1 MTTNRQVTMVFWDL
15 GGVILRTQNPER
27 RRAWEVRLGL
37 AEGDLARI
45 VFDGPTSVE
54 AMLGRASAEDVWASV
69 GSRLGLTPVDRDRLR
84 ADFFA
89 GDRIDEELMSFVRGL
104 RPRARVGLISNA
116 WPEVRRLLETTWGI
130 ADAFDPLVLSAEVGL
145 VKPNGQIFHLAL
157 ERAEVQPSHAV
168 FVDDFLENVDAALT
182 LGMGGVLFRTSSQAQ
197 EDVEGLLQGD

>member
-1 MTTNRQVTMVFWDL
+1 MATNRPVTTVFWDL

-69 GSRLGLTPVDRDRLR
+69 GRRLGLTEVDRDRLR

-89 GDRIDEELMSFVRGL
+89 TDRIDEGLMAFVRGL

-130 ADAFDPLVLSAEVGL
+130 ANAFDPLILSAEVGL
-145 VKPNGQIFHLAL
+145 VKPDAQIFHLAL
-157 ERAEVQPSHAV
+157 ERAQVEPSQAA
-168 FVDDFLENVDAALT
+168 FVDDFAENVSAALA
-182 LGMGGVLFRTSSQAQ
+182 LGMPSVHFRTSGQAR
-197 EDVEGLLQGD
+197 EDVEGLLRGD

>member
-1 MTTNRQVTMVFWDL
+1 MATNRPVTTVFWDL

-37 AEGDLARI
+37 AEGDLART

-69 GSRLGLTPVDRDRLR
+69 GRRLGLAAVDRDRLR

-89 GDRIDEELMSFVRGL
+89 TDRIDEGLMAFVRGL

-130 ADAFDPLVLSAEVGL
+130 ADAFDPLILSAEVGL
-145 VKPNGQIFHLAL
+145 VKPDAQIFHLAL
-157 ERAEVQPSHAV
+157 ERAQVEPSQAA
-168 FVDDFLENVDAALT
+168 FVDDFAENVSAALA
-182 LGMGGVLFRTSSQAQ
+182 LGMPSVHFRTSSQAR
-197 EDVEGLLQGD
+197 EDVEGLLRGD

>member
-1 MTTNRQVTMVFWDL
+1 MATNRPVTTVFWDL

-69 GSRLGLTPVDRDRLR
+69 GRRLGLTEVDRDRLR

-89 GDRIDEELMSFVRGL
+89 TDRIDEGLMAFVRGL

-130 ADAFDPLVLSAEVGL
+130 ADAFDPLILSAEVGL
-145 VKPNGQIFHLAL
+145 VKPDAQIFHLAL
-157 ERAEVQPSHAV
+157 ERAQVEPSQAA
-168 FVDDFLENVDAALT
+168 FVDDFAENVSAALA
-182 LGMGGVLFRTSSQAQ
+182 LGMPSVHFRTSGQAR
-197 EDVEGLLQGD
+197 EDVEGLLRGD

>member
-1 MTTNRQVTMVFWDL
+1 MATNRPVTTVFWDL

-69 GSRLGLTPVDRDRLR
+69 GRRLGLAAVDRDRLR

-89 GDRIDEELMSFVRGL
+89 TDRIDEGLMAFVRGL

-130 ADAFDPLVLSAEVGL
+130 ADAFDPLILSAEVGL
-145 VKPNGQIFHLAL
+145 VKPDAQIFHLAL
-157 ERAEVQPSHAV
+157 ERAQVEPSQAA
-168 FVDDFLENVDAALT
+168 FVDDFAENVSAALA
-182 LGMGGVLFRTSSQAQ
+182 LGMPSVHFRTSGQAR
-197 EDVEGLLQGD
+197 EDVEGLLRGD